1 MHKNLVTSPRRYLI
15 QPAIVRGVSIII
27 GILLRTYGYEIIP
40 VWYNKNIRSNT
51 LIPFNNVCIERFLT
65 ALSLASTLYS
75 NKCTYRHKTRKAWC
89 NYRNIIFIHITYKHE
104 RAFNIIP
111 MYYFLLVFIWPLKV
125 PLIGS
130 VYFWS
135 KSLCHAWSSNTLW
148 KLILTL
154 LHYTIYR
161 IYTLL
166 GI

>member
-40 VWYNKNIRSNT
+40 VWYNKNTRSNT

-65 ALSLASTLYS
+65 ALSLASTLYC
-75 NKCTYRHKTRKAWC
+75 NKCTYTTDTRPQHYL
-89 NYRNIIFIHITYKHE
+89 YRYITTKHE

-111 MYYFLLVFIWPLKV
+111 MYYFLLVFIWPLEV

-135 KSLCHAWSSNTLW
+135 KSLCHAWSSNTL
-148 KLILTL
+148 
-154 LHYTIYR
+154 
-161 IYTLL
+161 
-166 GI
+166 GFEN